1 MAWFRKRPDLI
12 EKYCTHG
19 TGWNPG
25 AYGFILDEYLGREDT
40 WEKEYTDWL
49 ENGEVDLERGEEY
62 ASNIFNAV
70 FGDHTPYFF
79 NGNLKNHGYITNV
92 KQGVCVE
99 VPTVATEAGIVPIK
113 QITLPDHL
121 AVLVNNSALIE
132 DLAVKAAIEGDPN
145 LVFQAVL
152 YDPLTSAVCSM
163 DEILNMVQEMLDKN
177 AEYLSYFKS
186 LKINM
191 EVLHEKENR

>member
-1 MAWFRKRPDLI
+1 MCGSSDSRNRSGNRSDQ
-12 EKYCTHG
+12 
-19 TGWNPG
+19 
-25 AYGFILDEYLGREDT
+25 
-40 WEKEYTDWL
+40 TDH
-49 ENGEVDLERGEEY
+49 
-62 ASNIFNAV
+62 ASGSSGSAC
-70 FGDHTPYFF
+70 
-79 NGNLKNHGYITNV
+79 K
-92 KQGVCVE
+92 
-99 VPTVATEAGIVPIK
+99 
-113 QITLPDHL
+113 
-121 AVLVNNSALIE
+121 NSALIE

>member
-1 MAWFRKRPDLI
+1 MW
-12 EKYCTHG
+12 
-19 TGWNPG
+19 
-25 AYGFILDEYLGREDT
+25 
-40 WEKEYTDWL
+40 
-49 ENGEVDLERGEEY
+49 
-62 ASNIFNAV
+62 
-70 FGDHTPYFF
+70 
-79 NGNLKNHGYITNV
+79 

-152 YDPLTSAVCSM
+152 YAIRLQARSAAWMKS
-163 DEILNMVQEMLDKN
+163 LNMVQRCLIKMQ
-177 AEYLSYFKS
+177 S
-186 LKINM
+186 I
-191 EVLHEKENR
+191 

>member
-79 NGNLKNHGYITNV
+79 NGNLKTMV
-92 KQGVCVE
+92 
-99 VPTVATEAGIVPIK
+99 
-113 QITLPDHL
+113 
-121 AVLVNNSALIE
+121 
-132 DLAVKAAIEGDPN
+132 
-145 LVFQAVL
+145 
-152 YDPLTSAVCSM
+152 
-163 DEILNMVQEMLDKN
+163 ILQM
-177 AEYLSYFKS
+177 
-186 LKINM
+186 
-191 EVLHEKENR
+191 